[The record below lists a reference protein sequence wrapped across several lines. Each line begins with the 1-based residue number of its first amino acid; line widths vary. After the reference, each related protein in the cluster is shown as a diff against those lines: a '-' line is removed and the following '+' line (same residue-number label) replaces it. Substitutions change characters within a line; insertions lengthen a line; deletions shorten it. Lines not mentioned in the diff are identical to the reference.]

1 MRYVFYFSLSFL
13 SSELIT
19 KFQSLYGLF
28 FTKKTIKKFKI
39 ILLTQ
44 PPSAL
49 FRNHFMRLLLKHFGL
64 VFAWFAVVL
73 MMMMMTMKK

>member
-1 MRYVFYFSLSFL
+1 MKYVFYFSLSSL

-28 FTKKTIKKFKI
+28 STKKTKKFKI

-73 MMMMMTMKK
+73 MMMTMMTMKK